1 MLPGG
6 FLRRELE
13 EKTGKQAMQTMN
25 HTRYLFLLLSF
36 SAGFLCC
43 AVKGCRLAGPD
54 RETILA
60 RGEKFARTWRSL
72 PAKRGRI
79 LDRKGKVLVWS
90 ELYCDL
96 HYKEAGES
104 ELGEDEQ
111 HALIEMF
118 GKLDFSVP
126 PSTPLR
132 RHLRPDEVIALE
144 PLLLKGAPLQIRVR
158 HERVVCNSDTVRR
171 LAGKVALRN
180 GVQCGIS
187 GWELE
192 NELLLRGLPGR
203 FSVLLDR
210 FGNYMPKSFKL
221 IAPPSNGKD
230 LKLKETLE
238 ELEQKYTEPAL

>member
-1 MLPGG
+1 
-6 FLRRELE
+6 
-13 EKTGKQAMQTMN
+13 MQKMN
-25 HTRYLFLLLSF
+25 HPRFLFLLTAF
-36 SAGFLCC
+36 GAGFLCC

-54 RETILA
+54 RKMILA
-60 RGEKFARTWRSL
+60 RGEKIARVWRSL

-96 HYKEAGES
+96 HYKGAGEADLS
-104 ELGEDEQ
+104 EDEQ
-111 HALIEMF
+111 HTLIELF

-126 PSTPLR
+126 SSTPLR

-144 PLLLKGAPLQIRVR
+144 PLLLKGAPLKILVR
-158 HERVVCNSDTVRR
+158 QERVVCNSDTVRR
-171 LAGKVALRN
+171 LAGKVALRD

-221 IAPPSNGKD
+221 ISPPSNGKD
-230 LKLKETLE
+230 LHLKESLE
-238 ELEQKYTEPAL
+238 ELEQKNTELSL